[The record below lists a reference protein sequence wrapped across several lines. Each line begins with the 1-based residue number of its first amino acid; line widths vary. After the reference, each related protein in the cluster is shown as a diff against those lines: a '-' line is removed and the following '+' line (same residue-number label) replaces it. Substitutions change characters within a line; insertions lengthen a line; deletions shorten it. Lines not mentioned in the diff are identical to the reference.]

1 MPQHVLAGLQ
11 ASGQAVPAQDEANP
25 DGLDPELSVLA
36 SGERAAPGHDDKR
49 FFYALAVAITAHL
62 LTFGVAIGAFDGLI
76 PEFVGSPPAQEARTS
91 EPKPFGDEKGAIDGV
106 AAEVI
111 DADEFDKKYISFKS
125 GRDVAD
131 MEPAEQASKQ
141 TTVKPEPLP
150 VDVESPVDKG
160 PGDEP
165 LPAKKTPEKP
175 KQAQPQKPQKPAESV
190 LSEADIAELLADSTR
205 DIQGGITA
213 TARAGEAALGTA
225 SPYVRGVIRLLKQNM
240 PKMPRM
246 KGKVTV
252 QLVVG
257 LNGELEGVRIFQSS
271 GKPELDRMVIES
283 IAATRFPKP
292 TKETT
297 PRERMFQI
305 SYDYN

>member
-1 MPQHVLAGLQ
+1 MVQ
-11 ASGQAVPAQDEANP
+11 P
-25 DGLDPELSVLA
+25 DALGPELPALA
-36 SGERAAPGHDDKR
+36 SGDRVVQGRDDKR
-49 FFYALAVAITAHL
+49 FFYALSVAIVAHF
-62 LTFGVAIGAFDGLI
+62 LTFGAATGAFDGLI
-76 PEFVGSPPAQEARTS
+76 PEFLSPPSAQEAGAS

-111 DADEFDKKYISFKS
+111 DADEFDKKYVSFKP

-131 MEPAEQASKQ
+131 TEQAEQASKQ
-141 TTVKPEPLP
+141 TAVKPEPLP
-150 VDVESPVDKG
+150 AEVESPVDKG
-160 PGDEP
+160 PGDDP

-175 KQAQPQKPQKPAESV
+175 AEARPQKPQKPAESV

-205 DIQGGITA
+205 DIQGGVTA
-213 TARAGEAALGTA
+213 TARPGEAALGTA

-240 PKMPRM
+240 PKLPRL

-257 LNGELEGVRIFQSS
+257 LSGDLEGVRVFQSS

-283 IAATRFPKP
+283 IVATRFPKP
-292 TKETT
+292 TKDTT